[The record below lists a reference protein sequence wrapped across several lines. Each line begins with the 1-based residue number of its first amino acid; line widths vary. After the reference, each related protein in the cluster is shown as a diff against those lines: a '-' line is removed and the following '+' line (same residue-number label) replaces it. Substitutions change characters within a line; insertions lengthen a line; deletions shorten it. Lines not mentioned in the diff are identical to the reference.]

1 MAKSDDKLD
10 HQIAMRV
17 SEEDVA
23 RLAALS
29 ERIPIA
35 TKNAIART
43 ALRIGLDALEENPG
57 RIVEVAPPKRGRK
70 AR

>member
-23 RLAALS
+23 RLGVLS

-35 TKNAIART
+35 TKNAIARA
-43 ALRIGLDALEENPG
+43 ALRIGLDALEDNPG
-57 RIVEVAPPKRGRK
+57 RIVEAAPPKRGRK